1 MLFFQLK
8 RKLKK
13 QDFKD
18 VNSHRITTT
27 MLDYRFIE
35 ESIRWDK
42 KLIHCVSSGSKV
54 NSVKILDKI
63 FDLYFIDEESYNI
76 RKYQNKLIYYNTLLL
91 DILIEKDFGNLYATG
106 LFQRYMDKIEGVIC
120 VATVIRVLA
129 ISPPKSDDISALGAF
144 RLPPAPCSFGA
155 DDGSEPLCDIRL
167 DATFLSLSISSG
179 LIEDSRSPIL
189 SIRIVLSV
197 CFIPRL
203 CRRAF

>member
-1 MLFFQLK
+1 ML
-8 RKLKK
+8 
-13 QDFKD
+13 
-18 VNSHRITTT
+18 
-27 MLDYRFIE
+27 
-35 ESIRWDK
+35 
-42 KLIHCVSSGSKV
+42 SSS
-54 NSVKILDKI
+54 
-63 FDLYFIDEESYNI
+63 
-76 RKYQNKLIYYNTLLL
+76 
-91 DILIEKDFGNLYATG
+91 
-106 LFQRYMDKIEGVIC
+106 LFIC
-120 VATVIRVLA
+120 VATVIRVLV

-197 CFIPRL
+197 CFIPHL